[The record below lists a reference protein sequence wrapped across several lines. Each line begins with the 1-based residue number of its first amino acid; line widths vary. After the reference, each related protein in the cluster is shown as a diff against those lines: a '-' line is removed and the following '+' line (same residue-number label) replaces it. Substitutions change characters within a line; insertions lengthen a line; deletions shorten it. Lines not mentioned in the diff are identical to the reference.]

1 MRRGPTDCV
10 FPAGHQ
16 RWCVPGASCC
26 PQEPGTFLHHSGIPR
41 CPGEQRGT
49 GGCQCWVSLG
59 CVTAV
64 TTSQGLCSWWSPEDA
79 GVTSTHPALPFRPGL
94 HLVWCNFI
102 SFCSMLS
109 PCCITE
115 EEGWIRIPAPCTRAA
130 RSLCSALIVA
140 LRHLTSPPWLWHP
153 DAAFLCSR

>member
-1 MRRGPTDCV
+1 MQTTTSGENALRSDGLLFLFFQERLPPIPTISI
-10 FPAGHQ
+10 
-16 RWCVPGASCC
+16 RWGASPCRRASKC
-26 PQEPGTFLHHSGIPR
+26 PQEGYYHSLPDEHSGTLHP
-41 CPGEQRGT
+41 PGAF
-49 GGCQCWVSLG
+49 CFYVSRD
-59 CVTAV
+59 VTAV

-115 EEGWIRIPAPCTRAA
+115 EEGWIRIPAPCTRTA
-130 RSLCSALIVA
+130 SLL
-140 LRHLTSPPWLWHP
+140 L
-153 DAAFLCSR
+153 